1 MPAQDGNDSE
11 ANKSVSHPRLRK
23 LAEFAREW
31 LRLSGLPRK
40 LILGFSCLVLIAIGS
55 ISGMWAYND
64 WAQLKIG
71 DKLTLATLAIAFF
84 AAVLALL
91 AYQVSTGAPNLQL
104 GIMLLNQHPYEY
116 KLEYPTDSKRWE
128 KLKSW
133 FEFKPESST
142 PLNEDLEGLSEP
154 DWPSHTL
161 YIWVNNKSRYPAKSP
176 AVIVRFGE
184 NPHPRMGLCWSP
196 PWMHPQEREPRWIP
210 RWILERQ
217 EGKPNGS
224 WRDREEDPIWK
235 DTDLKTSGIV
245 ILATQWDGG
254 STYPIHGKSTRR
266 LPNLAV
272 GNLYSEDLNNE
283 FKVELLAEGYRKV
296 VNVTIDFKPHD

>member
-1 MPAQDGNDSE
+1 MSAQDGNDSE
-11 ANKSVSHPRLRK
+11 ANKGISHPRLRK
-23 LAEFAREW
+23 LAEFAGEW
-31 LRLSGLPRK
+31 LRPAGLPRK

-55 ISGMWAYND
+55 ISGIWANND
-64 WAQLKIG
+64 WAQVKIG

-104 GIMLLNQHPYEY
+104 GIMLLKQDPYKY
-116 KLEYPTDSKRWE
+116 KLKYPTNSKRWE
-128 KLKSW
+128 ILKSW
-133 FEFKPESST
+133 FEFKSESPT
-142 PLNEDLEGLSEP
+142 PLNEDLKGLEDP
-154 DWPSHTL
+154 DWSSHTL
-161 YIWVNNKSRYPAKSP
+161 YIWVNNRSRYPAKSP

-184 NPHPRMGLCWSP
+184 NDQPKMGLCWSP
-196 PWMHPQEREPRWIP
+196 PWMDPQES
-210 RWILERQ
+210 
-217 EGKPNGS
+217 GPNGS

-245 ILATQWDGG
+245 ILAMQWDGG

-266 LPNLAV
+266 LPNLSV

-283 FKVELLAEGYRKV
+283 FKVELLAEGYRKI
-296 VNVTIDFKPHD
+296 VNVTIDFKIGD